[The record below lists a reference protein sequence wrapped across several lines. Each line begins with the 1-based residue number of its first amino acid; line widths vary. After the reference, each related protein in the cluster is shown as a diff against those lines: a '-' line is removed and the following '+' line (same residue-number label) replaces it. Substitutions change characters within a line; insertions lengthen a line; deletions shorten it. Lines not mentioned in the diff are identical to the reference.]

1 MINKDYKTIFV
12 HNPKCGGT
20 SLINILKNH
29 GFCHNRRYGKDSLDP
44 TEGRLSKIEKSYGN
58 KIISTYFLFTFVRNP
73 YDRMVS
79 CYHYL
84 NKRHNGKHIPLGV
97 FKNFNDFVKNL
108 FSISDYHWKWHYTL
122 QYNHIQSKHRKCDFI
137 GRFENLQEDFN
148 IVCDKIGIP
157 KQQLPYKN
165 TSKHKHYT
173 EYYDEETKQI
183 VAEKYAKD
191 IEYFGYK
198 FGD

>member
-20 SLINILKNH
+20 SLINVLKNH
-29 GFCHNRRYGKDSLDP
+29 GFSHGRSYGKDSLDP
-44 TEGRLSKIEKSYGN
+44 SEGRISKIEKSYGN

-84 NKRHNGKHIPLGV
+84 NKRLNGKHIPLGV

-108 FSISDYHWKWHYTL
+108 FSISDYHWKFHYTL
-122 QYNHIQSKHRKCDFI
+122 QYNHIQSKYRKCDFI

-157 KQQLPYKN
+157 RQQLPHKN
-165 TSKHKHYT
+165 KSKHTHYT
-173 EYYDEETKQI
+173 EYYDDETKQI
-183 VAEKYAKD
+183 VAELYAKD